1 MRRVGFAELRRRADT
16 RQPSTHCHD
25 TAVCRAR
32 AERQSA
38 QPVGKRDEH
47 RRRTGKERPTLGSGR
62 CTTQMAPSYKRHDWH
77 THTKR
82 EAVQCLAR
90 AQGAR
95 RLMVH
100 KDAQICSGEIS
111 RSRQHTGD
119 AIRRRARKARS
130 VAPERYGKDPGG
142 KVHIASTPH
151 CEHQSRS
158 GAASTPHTLEHHK
171 RSGCGAYP
179 RRSAQCVCIAVE
191 DGDSR
196 GVGKP
201 QVLLLSPP
209 LLLGSSASE
218 LAPAPCSPSGS
229 GAVGAR
235 VRCSCR

>member
-25 TAVCRAR
+25 TSLQGASRA
-32 AERQSA
+32 AERPA
-38 QPVGKRDEH
+38 G
-47 RRRTGKERPTLGSGR
+47 
-62 CTTQMAPSYKRHDWH
+62 W
-77 THTKR
+77 
-82 EAVQCLAR
+82 EARR
-90 AQGAR
+90 AQAADRKGAPDTRLRAMHDTNGTLIQKARLAYAHETRGCAMPR

-111 RSRQHTGD
+111 RSRQHTVD

-130 VAPERYGKDPGG
+130 VAPKGTERILAERSTLRAHYT
-142 KVHIASTPH
+142 ASTKVGPVLRAH
-151 CEHQSRS
+151 
-158 GAASTPHTLEHHK
+158 HTLSSTTK
-171 RSGCGAYP
+171 GPAAALIRGDQPA
-179 RRSAQCVCIAVE
+179 SASA
-191 DGDSR
+191 SR
-196 GVGKP
+196 WRTATRAGVGKP

-209 LLLGSSASE
+209 LLLGSSAFE